1 MNCRAL
7 SALALLGVFLTCL
20 SRTQG
25 AIVKVKQGLVA
36 GTTLTLRNGK
46 VVHKFARMPYAL
58 PPVGHRR
65 FKDPEPV
72 ESWPGVWNV
81 STDNALHCIQFLHFP
96 AGPYRVNGQ
105 EDCLYLSVYTPKLP
119 QAGNQ
124 SDLLDVI
131 VFIHGGAFMFGS
143 GFHFIPIPLME
154 EHDMV
159 YVELDYRV
167 GALGFLST
175 GDDVVP
181 GNMGLK
187 DQTQA
192 LRWIQENI
200 AQFGGNPKSVTITG
214 SSAGGASVQYQML
227 SPQAKGLFQR
237 GISMSGTSLCPW
249 ALTENLPEKTK
260 LIANYLGCPVNSSE
274 EMIECLRTRPAP
286 VIADAVRLS
295 QPFLFNPFS
304 PWGPTVDSFAKNPF
318 LPDFPAELIK
328 QGKIA
333 NVPWLNSVT
342 ADEGLYPAA
351 EFLASQTILKTID
364 ANWTSLAP
372 HILDFNSTVPD
383 NLKDKTA
390 EKIRHKYLGD
400 NLINLENHKA
410 FVQIFSDRMF
420 IADAERASRL
430 QSKVS
435 KSPVYFYYFNFRG
448 RYSLT
453 DYYEKKPH
461 NFGVSHNDDTQY
473 IITTFRNS
481 FLQNTTEDEQKTSVL
496 LTSLW
501 ASFAKTGKPHIPS
514 WKPVTPNSFNYLQID
529 SGDNY
534 RLVENAAEIGSRSFW
549 DSLPF
554 DEKNLWKPD
563 A

>member
-167 GALGFLST
+167 GAL
-175 GDDVVP
+175 
-181 GNMGLK
+181 
-187 DQTQA
+187 
-192 LRWIQENI
+192 
-200 AQFGGNPKSVTITG
+200 
-214 SSAGGASVQYQML
+214 
-227 SPQAKGLFQR
+227 GLFQR